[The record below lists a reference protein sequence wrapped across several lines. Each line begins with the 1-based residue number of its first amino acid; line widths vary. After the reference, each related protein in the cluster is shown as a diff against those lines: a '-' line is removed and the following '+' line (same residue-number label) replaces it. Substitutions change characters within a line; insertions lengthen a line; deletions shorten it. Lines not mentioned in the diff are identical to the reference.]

1 MRTQPSTCV
10 SLNSADTS
18 EGHQVRAY
26 RVLFAASNE
35 LGAIPTAC
43 GSPFARSGD
52 TGNPSPSAARLHSAD
67 CTKKKFGKPTLTR
80 PAKPCTDDRK
90 RAPLADWNALGG
102 VKISDFLKNG
112 SRPDQVH
119 VLSLLSCPQ
128 ASYCSFSAR
137 GWGVFFQNVTSAGV
151 VTRGTYEY
159 HAIDDGAPAEGL
171 PGVHCEGTI
180 IEVRLWDGCVGLI
193 TFYELGNNLNRAG
206 YSYPVERRERYPSSD
221 EAWDEHLDPPV

>member
-1 MRTQPSTCV
+1 
-10 SLNSADTS
+10 
-18 EGHQVRAY
+18 
-26 RVLFAASNE
+26 
-35 LGAIPTAC
+35 
-43 GSPFARSGD
+43 
-52 TGNPSPSAARLHSAD
+52 
-67 CTKKKFGKPTLTR
+67 LTR

-90 RAPLADWNALGG
+90 RAPLADWNRLGG

-137 GWGVFFQNVTSAGV
+137 GWGAFPQNVASAGV

-171 PGVHCEGTI
+171 PGVHCEGTT
-180 IEVRLWDGCVGLI
+180 IEVRLWDGCVGL
-193 TFYELGNNLNRAG
+193 TTLDELRNNLNRA
-206 YSYPVERRERYPSSD
+206 STATQLSVVNDIPVPMRPGTNTWTHQSELMAKNGTMKCYLLQSLRI
-221 EAWDEHLDPPV
+221 EAGL